1 MTPGATPEALWPY
14 ALELYGRPG
23 AQPLL
28 LELQDA
34 HGQCVPFLLWS
45 LWTATSGRPIDAA
58 QAAACAELAR
68 AWQDAAIAPLR
79 QLRRDL
85 KASAKTEQ
93 VQARIR
99 SGVKALELEAE
110 RMLLQML
117 EETSPAPA
125 APSSGGLQ
133 ALRLAARAWGAKA
146 PAALL
151 DQLASLAA

>member
-1 MTPGATPEALWPY
+1 VTPGATSEALWPY

-34 HGQCVPFLLWS
+34 HGQCVPLLLWS
-45 LWTATSGRPIDAA
+45 LWTAASGRPIDAA

-68 AWQDAAIAPLR
+68 AWQDAAVAPLR

-85 KASAKTEQ
+85 KPGAKTQ
-93 VQARIR
+93 QLQARIR
-99 SGVKALELEAE
+99 NGVKALELEAE

-117 EETSPAPA
+117 EEASLAPA
-125 APSSGGLQ
+125 AASGDRLT
-133 ALRLAARAWGAKA
+133 ALRLAARAWGGKA

-151 DQLASLAA
+151 DKLAALAA